1 MKKCIINGKV
11 ILHDE
16 IVTKN
21 VFIEGDKVV
30 EISERK
36 PEKEDIIDAK
46 GLYVSPGFID
56 IHTHGRGGYQVMDST
71 FESLNAISKASLQTG
86 VTSFLVSTATM
97 PIESISHAIENVVK
111 NKEKVEGAQILGVHM
126 EGPFF
131 SKVYKGAQPEE
142 YMIHPT
148 IQNFVSI
155 VNNNEDIVKKVSL
168 APELEGA
175 TELIPYLFEK
185 GIIVSLGHTNA
196 TYQEAQRAIDL
207 GATSATHT
215 YNAMTPLTHRE
226 VGVTGT
232 VMINQNVYAEL
243 VLDGIHVSYPAA
255 KILLKTKG
263 KDKVVLITDSVET
276 AGLPDGIYESSMG
289 TVRINNHQVRLL
301 NGTLAGSQADMNQ
314 CVKNVYQH
322 LGLTLNEAVS
332 LASYNPAKSL
342 GIDKMGEIKVGN
354 FADIIFF
361 DDNFQIKQTIVK
373 GKVL

>member
-21 VFIEGDKVV
+21 IFIEGDKVV

-46 GLYVSPGFID
+46 ELYVSPGFID
-56 IHTHGRGGYQVMDST
+56 IHTHGRGGYQVMDPT
-71 FESLNAISKASLQTG
+71 FESLNTISKASLQTG
-86 VTSFLVSTATM
+86 VTSFLVSTVTM

-131 SKVYKGAQPEE
+131 SKVYKGAQLEE

-175 TELIPYLFEK
+175 TELIPYLCEK
-185 GIIVSLGHTNA
+185 GIIVSLAHTNA

>member
-86 VTSFLVSTATM
+86 VTSFLISTVTM

>member
-36 PEKEDIIDAK
+36 PEKEDIINAK

-86 VTSFLVSTATM
+86 VTSFLVSTVTM

>member
-30 EISERK
+30 DISERK

-86 VTSFLVSTATM
+86 VTSFLVSTVTM

>member
-21 VFIEGDKVV
+21 VFIEGDKIV

-46 GLYVSPGFID
+46 ELYVSPGFID
-56 IHTHGRGGYQVMDST
+56 IHTHGRGGYQVMDPT
-71 FESLNAISKASLQTG
+71 FESLNTISKASLQTG
-86 VTSFLVSTATM
+86 VTSFLVSTVTM

-131 SKVYKGAQPEE
+131 SKVYKGAQLEE

-175 TELIPYLFEK
+175 TELTPYLCGK

-207 GATSATHT
+207 GATSVTHT

-255 KILLKTKG
+255 KVLLKMKG

-276 AGLPDGIYESSMG
+276 AGLPDSIYESSMG
-289 TVRINNHQVRLL
+289 TVRVNNHQVRLL

-322 LGLTLNEAVS
+322 LGLTLNQAVS

-361 DDNFQIKQTIVK
+361 DDNFQMKQTIVK

>member
-86 VTSFLVSTATM
+86 VTSFLVSTVTM

-131 SKVYKGAQPEE
+131 SKIYKGAQPEE

>member
-86 VTSFLVSTATM
+86 VTSFLVSTVTM

-255 KILLKTKG
+255 KILLKMKG

-289 TVRINNHQVRLL
+289 TVRVNNHQVRLL

>member
-86 VTSFLVSTATM
+86 VTSFLVSTVTM

-255 KILLKTKG
+255 KILLKMKG

-289 TVRINNHQVRLL
+289 TVRVNNHQVRLL

-361 DDNFQIKQTIVK
+361 DDNFQMKQTIVK

>member
-36 PEKEDIIDAK
+36 PEKEDIINAK
-46 GLYVSPGFID
+46 ELYVSPGFID

-86 VTSFLVSTATM
+86 VTSFLVSTVTM

>member
-21 VFIEGDKVV
+21 VFIEGDKIV

-86 VTSFLVSTATM
+86 VTSFLVSTVTM

-255 KILLKTKG
+255 KILLKMKG

>member
-16 IVTKN
+16 VVTKN

-86 VTSFLVSTATM
+86 VTSFLVSTVTM
-97 PIESISHAIENVVK
+97 PVESISHAIENVVK

>member
-86 VTSFLVSTATM
+86 VTSFLVSTVTM

-155 VNNNEDIVKKVSL
+155 VNNNEDIIKKVSL

>member
-86 VTSFLVSTATM
+86 VTSFLVSTVTM

-255 KILLKTKG
+255 KILLKMKG

-289 TVRINNHQVRLL
+289 TVHVNNHQVRLL

-361 DDNFQIKQTIVK
+361 DDNFQMKQTIVK

>member
-86 VTSFLVSTATM
+86 VTSFLVSTVTM

-243 VLDGIHVSYPAA
+243 VFDGIHVSYPAA

>member
-86 VTSFLVSTATM
+86 VTSFLVSTVTM

-373 GKVL
+373 GKVF

>member
-86 VTSFLVSTATM
+86 VTSFLVSTVTM

-314 CVKNVYQH
+314 CGKKVYQH
-322 LGLTLNEAVS
+322 LG
-332 LASYNPAKSL
+332 
-342 GIDKMGEIKVGN
+342 
-354 FADIIFF
+354 
-361 DDNFQIKQTIVK
+361 
-373 GKVL
+373 

>member
-1 MKKCIINGKV
+1 
-11 ILHDE
+11 
-16 IVTKN
+16 
-21 VFIEGDKVV
+21 
-30 EISERK
+30 
-36 PEKEDIIDAK
+36 
-46 GLYVSPGFID
+46 
-56 IHTHGRGGYQVMDST
+56 
-71 FESLNAISKASLQTG
+71 
-86 VTSFLVSTATM
+86 
-97 PIESISHAIENVVK
+97 
-111 NKEKVEGAQILGVHM
+111 
-126 EGPFF
+126 
-131 SKVYKGAQPEE
+131 
-142 YMIHPT
+142 
-148 IQNFVSI
+148 
-155 VNNNEDIVKKVSL
+155 
-168 APELEGA
+168 
-175 TELIPYLFEK
+175 
-185 GIIVSLGHTNA
+185 
-196 TYQEAQRAIDL
+196 
-207 GATSATHT
+207 
-215 YNAMTPLTHRE
+215 
-226 VGVTGT
+226 
-232 VMINQNVYAEL
+232 MINQNVYAEL

>member
-36 PEKEDIIDAK
+36 PEKEDIINAK
-46 GLYVSPGFID
+46 ELYVSPGFID

-86 VTSFLVSTATM
+86 VTSFLVSTVTM

-175 TELIPYLFEK
+175 TELIPYLCEK

-243 VLDGIHVSYPAA
+243 VLDGIHVSYSAA

>member
-86 VTSFLVSTATM
+86 VTSFLVSTVTM

>member
-86 VTSFLVSTATM
+86 VTSFLVSTVTM

-276 AGLPDGIYESSMG
+276 AGLPDGIYESSMR

>member
-86 VTSFLVSTATM
+86 VTSFLVSTVTM

-255 KILLKTKG
+255 KILLKMKG